1 MINPA
6 DRLSHVSEYYFSQK
20 LREVAAMKA
29 TGIEVI
35 NMGIGSPDLPPHSS
49 VIQALNDCSS
59 LDHAHGYQNYHGIPA
74 LRQAIAAFYK
84 TNFQVNL
91 NPEGEILPMMGSK
104 EAIMHLSMAFLNPG
118 DKVLIPN
125 PAYPTYTSV
134 TKLVNGEA
142 VYYDLTAASGWLPDF
157 DQLEEFASQGIK
169 LMWINYPHMPTGAK
183 ASLAKLKQLVRFA
196 QKNDILLVNDNP
208 YSFVLNDHPISI
220 LSIEGAKSHC
230 LELNSLSKS
239 FNMAGWRVGM
249 LCGAK
254 EFLQSV
260 IKVKSNMDS
269 GMFLGIQEGAVAALQ
284 LGKDWFDRLNLIY
297 QKRRKLVWQLADQL
311 GVDYETDTSGMFVWA
326 KLEEGMDAKAYVDQL
341 LQEKHIFIAPGDIFG
356 SNGKGY
362 IRFSLCVKEEA
373 IQEALQR
380 IEEPYTYDSKK
391 QLG

>member
-59 LDHAHGYQNYHGIPA
+59 LDHTHGYQNYHGIPA
-74 LRQAIAAFYK
+74 LRQAIAAFYQAK
-84 TNFQVNL
+84 FQVSL
-91 NPEGEILPMMGSK
+91 NPDGEILPMMGSK

-125 PAYPTYTSV
+125 PGYPTYTSV
-134 TKLVNGEA
+134 TKLVDGEA

-157 DQLEEFASQGIK
+157 DQLGELASQGIK

-183 ASLAKLKQLVRFA
+183 ASLEELEKLVRFA
-196 QKNDILLVNDNP
+196 QKHDILLVNDNP
-208 YSFVLNDHPISI
+208 YSFVLNENPLSI
-220 LSIEGAKSHC
+220 LAMEGAKSHC

-249 LCGAK
+249 LCGGK
-254 EFLQSV
+254 EVHRSV
-260 IKVKSNMDS
+260 LKFRSNLDS
-269 GMFLGIQEGAVAALQ
+269 CTLLGLQEGAVAALQ
-284 LGKDWFDRLNLIY
+284 RGRSWFDELNLIY
-297 QKRRKLVWQLADQL
+297 QKRRKLVWQLIDQL
-311 GVDYETDTSGMFVWA
+311 GASYEPDTSGMFVWG
-326 KLEEGMDAKAYVDQL
+326 KLDEG
-341 LQEKHIFIAPGDIFG
+341 
-356 SNGKGY
+356 
-362 IRFSLCVKEEA
+362 
-373 IQEALQR
+373 
-380 IEEPYTYDSKK
+380 
-391 QLG
+391 